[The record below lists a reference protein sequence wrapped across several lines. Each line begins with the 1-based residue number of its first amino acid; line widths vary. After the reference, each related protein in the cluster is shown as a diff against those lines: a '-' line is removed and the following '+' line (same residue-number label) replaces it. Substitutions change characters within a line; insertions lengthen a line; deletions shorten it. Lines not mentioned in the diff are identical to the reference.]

1 MNAFLVVD
9 LLAGALIVAGAFFF
23 LAGTVGLLRFPDV
36 YCRLHALTKA
46 DTLGLGLLGAGL
58 VLRAEG
64 WAARAQ
70 IGVTWLLALAAAAT
84 VCHLLARTSIRE
96 GVPAV
101 TSGGEGVG
109 PRATDT
115 RVADARAT
123 DNREAPA

>member
-1 MNAFLVVD
+1 VNASLLLDLV
-9 LLAGALIVAGAFFF
+9 AATLIVGGAFFF

-36 YCRLHALTKA
+36 YCCLHALTKA
-46 DTLGLGLLGAGL
+46 DTLGLGLLGGGL
-58 VLRAEG
+58 ALRAEG

-101 TSGGEGVG
+101 TSGGEPVD
-109 PRATDT
+109 PRAADPRPTDHQRGGT
-115 RVADARAT
+115 
-123 DNREAPA
+123 